1 MKQSDKYNKVC
12 PVCETV
18 FVAKHMSRVYDRE
31 KCKREAFRA
40 KKQEKRE
47 EESDDRLALTENDQ
61 KLGKLFAL
69 KKPFYSKLDLESVK
83 FDPTC
88 YYRCYQVENTKEYV
102 LERFILK
109 ELAERKF
116 KIYKHV

>member
-1 MKQSDKYNKVC
+1 MKQSEKYSRVC
-12 PVCETV
+12 PPCKTS
-18 FVAKHMSRVYDRE
+18 FVATHMARVYCSE

-40 KKQEKRE
+40 KKQESRE
-47 EESDDRLALTENDQ
+47 EESEDRLALSENDA

-69 KKPFYSKLDLESVK
+69 KKPLYSKQDLDSVK
-83 FDPTC
+83 FDSTC

-109 ELAERKF
+109 ELPDRKF